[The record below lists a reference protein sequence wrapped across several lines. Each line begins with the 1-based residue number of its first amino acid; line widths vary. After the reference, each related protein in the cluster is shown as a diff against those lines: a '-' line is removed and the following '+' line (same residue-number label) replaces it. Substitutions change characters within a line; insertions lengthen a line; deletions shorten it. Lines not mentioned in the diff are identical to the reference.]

1 MFLMYLA
8 CTLVNPYMY
17 VGPGSQAFPCPWGV
31 PPPLLWLKG
40 LLPVGLW
47 KVLDKL
53 RIGGSGFIFLC
64 FFFFFIFFIIF
75 FNFFSFFL
83 SFFPPLLRLRC
94 SSTFASSAS
103 SDSELPLLL
112 LEELELLELEVD
124 LVEISVN

>member
-1 MFLMYLA
+1 MYLA

-31 PPPLLWLKG
+31 PPPLLWLGG

-47 KVLDKL
+47 KVLDRL
-53 RIGGSGFIFLC
+53 RLGGSGFIFLC
-64 FFFFFIFFIIF
+64 FFFFNFFIIF
-75 FNFFSFFL
+75 FNFFTFFL

-94 SSTFASSAS
+94 CPTIESSSS
-103 SDSELPLLL
+103 SDPELPLLL

-124 LVEISVN
+124 LAEISVN

>member
-17 VGPGSQAFPCPWGV
+17 VGPGNQAFPCPWGV
-31 PPPLLWLKG
+31 PPPLLWIGG
-40 LLPVGLW
+40 LLPVGLR
-47 KVLDKL
+47 KALDRL
-53 RIGGSGFIFLC
+53 RLGGSGFIFLC
-64 FFFFFIFFIIF
+64 FFFFNFFIIF

-103 SDSELPLLL
+103 SDPELPLLL
-112 LEELELLELEVD
+112 LEELELLELEID
-124 LVEISVN
+124 LAEISVN